1 MRAAVALALLNT
13 VVVVIPVAGQGS
25 QVSNIET
32 MLQGGTT
39 APVVPAMAPQA
50 NVIPSLGGSIPS
62 LSPPSPAFAAA
73 SPAPPPAPIPSPTA
87 VGLAS
92 SEGSALGGRSTNGG
106 GIGGLLTGFLK
117 NADSASNGFN
127 SDGLGDGRDAD
138 WKHPKVHVSE
148 ESREIVR
155 GMVEAFMH
163 RQQLLPGEKE
173 CLENSV
179 SQLTGD
185 IVGTGKDVIVGVK
198 SLMNGGMGQ
207 AGFGQKQQTAAQ
219 GNVASAGIDGA
230 IKLVQLVTLSTTLVK
245 NCVQGDALEMLK
257 EAAAHLVN
265 ITRLEQRLMVSGVD
279 IVAYLADSIT
289 AFERH
294 RYHRFGKDIGGALR
308 KVLLSN
314 STTGKRLPEGVPE
327 EDVIRKT
334 TEGIMSGFFV
344 PGEVLEITDKADPN
358 VDIQLDLHRCIAG
371 NQPFFKQIFQGVWH
385 AMAQFSANG
394 QQHGLASAQPAEGTP
409 KWTGELMVAMLQLP
423 TALSRCDL
431 GIENEQMLG
440 EALKTMGSLKFQFH
454 MPHDRV
460 SMKRIGDR
468 MAKGVQSWTNWHFHE
483 YGHEIGFMLR
493 ELMLMIYPQ
502 KYTVDQS
509 GRLRRQLE
517 SSSMSR
523 IHGKGFSVLVVA
535 GMTFAVLVGFMAVRT
550 MRSMR
555 EASRQEYDIEM
566 NDGAAE

>member
-39 APVVPAMAPQA
+39 APVVPTMAPQA

-73 SPAPPPAPIPSPTA
+73 SPAPTPAPIPSPTA

-92 SEGSALGGRSTNGG
+92 GEGSTLGDRSTNGG

-117 NADSASNGFN
+117 NADSASNGVN
-127 SDGLGDGRDAD
+127 SDGLGDGGDD
-138 WKHPKVHVSE
+138 NWKHPKVHVSE

-219 GNVASAGIDGA
+219 GNVASVGIDGA

-279 IVAYLADSIT
+279 IVSYLADSIT
-289 AFERH
+289 AFEGH
-294 RYHRFGKDIGGALR
+294 RYHHFGKDIGGALR

-344 PGEVLEITDKADPN
+344 PGEELEITDKADPN

-431 GIENEQMLG
+431 GIENEQMIG

-468 MAKGVQSWTNWHFHE
+468 MANGVQSWTNWHFHE

-555 EASRQEYDIEM
+555 KASRQEYDIEM